1 MGKIPCIKCT
11 PELWEYIK
19 PYLKEWGYTTDD
31 FSEKFNEQFP
41 ILILNWSDRIGYY
54 GFGFIKHLDENRILI
69 DDVEEFLERAAKLK
83 GFTYKRKDIMEING
97 VKIKPG
103 MVLIGKDWSGRERI
117 LVAFPVSY
125 GIAFATVVSEYTTW
139 TSDYTTQIK
148 ELREIRDKANGDLI
162 DNGKLLWEKPKEEVV
177 LTMQDIADK
186 FGIPVGQL
194 RIKE

>member
-1 MGKIPCIKCT
+1 
-11 PELWEYIK
+11 
-19 PYLKEWGYTTDD
+19 
-31 FSEKFNEQFP
+31 
-41 ILILNWSDRIGYY
+41 
-54 GFGFIKHLDENRILI
+54 
-69 DDVEEFLERAAKLK
+69 
-83 GFTYKRKDIMEING
+83 MEING

-103 MVLIGKDWSGRERI
+103 MVLIGKDWSNREKI
-117 LVAFPVSY
+117 LVAFPVSC
-125 GIAFATVVSEYTTW
+125 GIAFATIVSEYTTW

-162 DNGKLLWEKPKEEVV
+162 DNGKLLWKKPKEEVV